1 MGVHDGHRERMKARF
16 LKQGLSGFEPHEV
29 LELALFFTRPRGN
42 TNEIAHN
49 LLKKFKTI
57 SAVLDAAPEELITVD
72 GVGENTAVFLKL
84 LPQLFAVY
92 RQDKLSDEKIIT
104 GTDAAGKY
112 FIPLFLGKKCE
123 EVYMLSLD
131 DKHKIIRCTKLFEG
145 SVNAAPITVKKV
157 VAEAVNTNATTVIIA
172 HNHPGGIA
180 LPSSND
186 KIITRKLFTA
196 LDLINIRLEDHII
209 VADED
214 YVSLA
219 DSGFFSELRS

>member
-1 MGVHDGHRERMKARF
+1 MGVHDGHRERVKERF
-16 LKQGLSGFEPHEV
+16 LKQGLSGFEPHEI
-29 LELALFFTRPRGN
+29 LELALFYTRPRGN
-42 TNEIAHN
+42 TNVIAHN
-49 LLKKFKTI
+49 LLKKFKSL
-57 SAVLDAAPEELITVD
+57 SAVLDAPIEELLTVD

-84 LPQLFAVY
+84 LPQLFAAY
-92 RQDKLSDEKIIT
+92 RCDKNKDEKIIN
-104 GTDAAGKY
+104 GTAAAGEY
-112 FIPLFLGKKCE
+112 FVPLFIGKKSE

-186 KIITRKLFTA
+186 KVVTNKLFIA
-196 LDLINIRLEDHII
+196 LDLINIKLEDHII

-219 DSGFFSELRS
+219 DSGFFNELRR